1 MEIYIYM
8 CVCVYLFIRVIMS
21 IYIYIYVFYARLY
34 IYIYILDRYLYIYR
48 SMEVPV
54 YIYIYTDVH
63 VGVYTTVAA
72 GLQPWTQRVKL
83 IGVVCREHVVVK
95 NTADVNDKTTTAPRW
110 GTVSEPCRWQGGADR
125 ALTPKNLGIG
135 IKGPLLRPTLGPDH
149 N

>member
-1 MEIYIYM
+1 MEIYIYIYV

-21 IYIYIYVFYARLY
+21 IYIYMYFTRDS

-54 YIYIYTDVH
+54 YIYIQMYMW
-63 VGVYTTVAA
+63 VYTFTVAA

-83 IGVVCREHVVVK
+83 IGVVCREHAVVK
-95 NTADVNDKTTTAPRW
+95 TTADVNDKTTTAPRW

-125 ALTPKNLGIG
+125 AA
-135 IKGPLLRPTLGPDH
+135 PDVRH
-149 N
+149 QAP